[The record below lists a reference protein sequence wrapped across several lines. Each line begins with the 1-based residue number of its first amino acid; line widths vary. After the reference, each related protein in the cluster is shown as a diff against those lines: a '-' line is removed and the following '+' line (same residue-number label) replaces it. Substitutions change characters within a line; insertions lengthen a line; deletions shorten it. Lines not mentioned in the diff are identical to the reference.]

1 MQRNDLHFFI
11 QTSGSVQVIPMNS
24 HACWCTRLFAL
35 TLAASWLVQAAV
47 PAQEEP
53 RTRTPAPVMS
63 YHGAQWLERPSRL
76 EEERPFEVL
85 KLMGL
90 EPGMKVADIGCGSG
104 YYARKMAKQVG
115 PDGVVYGV
123 DIQPEM
129 LDIMAQLCEKEEV
142 TNVKPVLGGEKDPK
156 LPRGEIDWMI
166 LADVYHEFQYPEEML
181 AKMLEALAPG
191 GKIALLEYRAEAF
204 RTASHIKPE
213 HRMTV
218 RDVLAEWNAAGF
230 ELVDLQESLPSQ
242 HLFIFRKRP
251 DRDEKPSQ

>member
-1 MQRNDLHFFI
+1 MKA
-11 QTSGSVQVIPMNS
+11 S
-24 HACWCTRLFAL
+24 ACRSNRLFVA
-35 TLAASWLVQAAV
+35 TLAAMCLFQGVV
-47 PAQEEP
+47 PAQEET

-63 YHGAQWLERPSRL
+63 YHGAQWLERPTRL

-85 KLMGL
+85 KFMGL
-90 EPGMKVADIGCGSG
+90 KPGMKVADIGCGSG
-104 YYARKMAKQVG
+104 YYARKMADQVG
-115 PDGVVYGV
+115 PGGVVYGV

-129 LDIMAQLCEKEEV
+129 LDIMVELCEKEEV
-142 TNVKPVLGGEKDPK
+142 TNVKPVLGDEKDPK

-181 AKMLEALAPG
+181 AKMLEALAPR

-218 RDVLAEWNAAGF
+218 RDVLAEWNAAHF
-230 ELVDLQESLPSQ
+230 ELVDLQEFLPSQ
-242 HLFIFRKRP
+242 HLFIFQKRP
-251 DRDEKPSQ
+251 ERD

>member
-1 MQRNDLHFFI
+1 MNAQRPF
-11 QTSGSVQVIPMNS
+11 S
-24 HACWCTRLFAL
+24 RLFAFAVA
-35 TLAASWLVQAAV
+35 TTWLVQTVA

-63 YHGAQWLERPSRL
+63 YHGAKWLERPGRL
-76 EEERPFEVL
+76 EEERPYEVL
-85 KLMGL
+85 ESMGL
-90 EPGMKVADIGCGSG
+90 KPGMKVADIGCGSG
-104 YYARKMAKQVG
+104 YYARKMATQVG

-129 LDIMAQLCEKEEV
+129 LDILVELCDAEEL
-142 TNVKPVLGGEKDPK
+142 TNVKPVLGDEKDPK

-191 GKIALLEYRAEAF
+191 GKVVLLEYRAEAF

-218 RDVLAEWNAAGF
+218 RDVLAEWNRAGF
-230 ELVDLQESLPSQ
+230 ELVDLQEFLPSQ
-242 HLFIFRKRP
+242 HLFIFQKRP
-251 DRDEKPSQ
+251 DRD

>member
-1 MQRNDLHFFI
+1 
-11 QTSGSVQVIPMNS
+11 MNAQAYPS
-24 HACWCTRLFAL
+24 SRLIAL
-35 TLAASWLVQAAV
+35 TLAAVWLFQGTL
-47 PAQEEP
+47 PAQEET
-53 RTRTPAPVMS
+53 RKRTPAPVMS
-63 YHGAQWLERPSRL
+63 YHGAQWLERTSRI
-76 EEERPFEVL
+76 EEERPYEVL
-85 KLMGL
+85 KFMGL
-90 EPGMKVADIGCGSG
+90 KPGMKVADIGCGSG

-129 LDIMAQLCEKEEV
+129 LDILVQLCEDEEV
-142 TNVKPVLGGEKDPK
+142 TNVKPVLGDEKDPK

-191 GKIALLEYRAEAF
+191 GKIALLEYRAESF

-218 RDVLAEWNAAGF
+218 RDVLAEWNPARF
-230 ELVDLQESLPSQ
+230 ELVDLQEFLPSQ
-242 HLFIFRKRP
+242 HLFIFQKRP
-251 DRDEKPSQ
+251 GHD

>member
-1 MQRNDLHFFI
+1 MNDPPRHW
-11 QTSGSVQVIPMNS
+11 S
-24 HACWCTRLFAL
+24 RLFAL
-35 TLAASWLVQAAV
+35 TLAVTWLAQGVA
-47 PAQEEP
+47 PAQEES

-63 YHGAQWLERPSRL
+63 YHGAKWLERPSRL
-76 EEERPFEVL
+76 EEERPYEVL
-85 KLMGL
+85 KAMDLK
-90 EPGMKVADIGCGSG
+90 PGMKVADIGCGSG

-129 LDIMAQLCEKEEV
+129 LDILAELCDEEEV

-218 RDVLAEWNAAGF
+218 QDVLAEWNPAGF
-230 ELVDLQESLPSQ
+230 ELVNLQEFLPSQ
-242 HLFIFRKRP
+242 HLFIFQKRP
-251 DRDEKPSQ
+251 DRD